1 MTVSDARHLLDSR
14 HFDLCLADMRLPDG
28 KGLKLVRHIVNHC
41 TALPVAV
48 ITAYGTI
55 ENAVA
60 ALKAGTFDYLAK
72 PVLLEQLRSLAKFA
86 LNLLPLWV
94 YLDRLKKESIIETL
108 KKTRHNCT
116 AAAGLLGIT
125 VSSMRY
131 RMELLGLNDE

>member
-1 MTVSDARHLLDSR
+1 MTVSDVWHLLDSR

-60 ALKAGTFDYLAK
+60 ALKTGAFGT
-72 PVLLEQLRSLAKFA
+72 
-86 LNLLPLWV
+86 
-94 YLDRLKKESIIETL
+94 
-108 KKTRHNCT
+108 
-116 AAAGLLGIT
+116 
-125 VSSMRY
+125 
-131 RMELLGLNDE
+131 